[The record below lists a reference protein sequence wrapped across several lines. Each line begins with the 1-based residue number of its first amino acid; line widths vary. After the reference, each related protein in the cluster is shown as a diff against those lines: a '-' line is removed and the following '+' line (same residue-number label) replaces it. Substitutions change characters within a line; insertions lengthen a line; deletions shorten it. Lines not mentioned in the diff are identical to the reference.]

1 MAARN
6 NEKRRNRLHT
16 APPGH
21 KGDDLM
27 SKHDPDTRRPGLRQ
41 YKSPLSRDLE
51 SCAANLAALAGR
63 VGEAEWIEISLIRMQ
78 LRALADQA
86 EDLVIPSNEEVA

>member
-6 NEKRRNRLHT
+6 NEKRRSRLHT

-27 SKHDPDTRRPGLRQ
+27 SKHDPDIRRPGARQ
-41 YKSPLSRDLE
+41 YNSPLSRDLE

-63 VGEAEWIEISLIRMQ
+63 VGETEWIEISLIRMQ
-78 LRALADQA
+78 LRALAGQA
-86 EDLVIPSNEEVA
+86 EGLVIPDAEEAA